1 VLLRVLTPVAK
12 AWTGKLAVRLAS
24 EALECFGGAGYIE
37 DTGLPQLLRDAQV
50 YPIWEGTTNVLALDL
65 MRALR
70 GVDAAELADTL
81 AALCKGAGT
90 NASAPVREAVL
101 SMATMLEAGSETAAR
116 AAIFTLGQAA
126 AAAAL
131 ASQLD
136 EDDAH
141 GNAALARFLA
151 LGLVH
156 HPIGNSAEDTALLRP

>member
-1 VLLRVLTPVAK
+1 MAAMLE
-12 AWTGKLAVRLAS
+12 TGS
-24 EALECFGGAGYIE
+24 EA
-37 DTGLPQLLRDAQV
+37 
-50 YPIWEGTTNVLALDL
+50 
-65 MRALR
+65 
-70 GVDAAELADTL
+70 
-81 AALCKGAGT
+81 
-90 NASAPVREAVL
+90 
-101 SMATMLEAGSETAAR
+101 AAR

-156 HPIGNSAEDTALLRP
+156 HPAGDSAEDAALLHT

>member
-1 VLLRVLTPVAK
+1 MLFR
-12 AWTGKLAVRLAS
+12 S
-24 EALECFGGAGYIE
+24 E

-50 YPIWEGTTNVLALDL
+50 YPIWEGTTNILALDL

-70 GVDAAELADTL
+70 GVEAAELADTL
-81 AALCKGAGT
+81 AALCTGAGAT
-90 NASAPVREAVL
+90 AGAPVRDAVV
-101 SMATMLEAGSETAAR
+101 SMAAMLEAGSEASAR

-151 LGLVH
+151 LGLVQ
-156 HPIGNSAEDTALLRP
+156 HPAGDNAQDTALLHH